1 MKFPSAAKLVTTSV
15 ICIATFADAR
25 LATEGRS
32 MEVARAE
39 KCTTP
44 KGSFEINQFMLY
56 PENVDFDFK
65 SCLLYL
71 G

>member
-15 ICIATFADAR
+15 ICTATLADAR
-25 LATEGRS
+25 SATEGQS

-44 KGSFEINQFMLY
+44 NGSFEINQFMLY

>member
-1 MKFPSAAKLVTTSV
+1 MKFLSATKLATTSA
-15 ICIATFADAR
+15 ICIAALADAR
-25 LATEGRS
+25 PATEGQS

-44 KGSFEINQFMLY
+44 KGSFAINQYLLY